1 MTDQLT
7 EDPPAQDP
15 PLVEPAAPAAGAW
28 HALREWG
35 IVVGIALLVAVVI
48 RTFAIAPFYIP
59 SDSMFDTLSTDDR
72 ILVNKLSYRLHDVH
86 RGDVVVFEKPPGV
99 NFGSDEVEDLIK
111 RVIGVPGDV
120 LAFRDCSVFV
130 NGQRLEEPYTD
141 GQCTESDYVVI
152 RSVGQHVDAR
162 VVRKHPRA
170 SGFWPLIA
178 RAASS
183 RASTRVTES
192 EREIARMMEGR
203 VKPPNDHRR

>member
-1 MTDQLT
+1 M
-7 EDPPAQDP
+7 
-15 PLVEPAAPAAGAW
+15 LVVRVEIWPGG
-28 HALREWG
+28 HSDRRREIGLLALAN
-35 IVVGIALLVAVVI
+35 V
-48 RTFAIAPFYIP
+48 
-59 SDSMFDTLSTDDR
+59 SDLD
-72 ILVNKLSYRLHDVH
+72 
-86 RGDVVVFEKPPGV
+86 
-99 NFGSDEVEDLIK
+99 
-111 RVIGVPGDV
+111 
-120 LAFRDCSVFV
+120 A
-130 NGQRLEEPYTD
+130 
-141 GQCTESDYVVI
+141 ESDYVVI